1 MGREGLWASDFAVV
15 VVTGNIIF
23 HPTNMR
29 GFEIIRRICMLE
41 VRVLG
46 LGQRRN
52 PIEVMNIAGW

>member
-1 MGREGLWASDFAVV
+1 MASDFAIV
-15 VVTGNIIF
+15 VVTGNIVF

-29 GFEIIRRICMLE
+29 GFEIIHRICMLG

-52 PIEVMNIAGW
+52 PIEVMNIAGR